1 MRNRPSTV
9 QVMPGDGLV
18 ARFGD
23 VVLYTDAQ
31 GAAADALLAAV
42 ETASAA
48 DPPGEG
54 LAAEVAGV
62 VFGPAAAAA
71 VGLAAPTDTGFVV
84 LLHGPVAAI
93 VETRE
98 GPRRLTG
105 GQGPAFVSETV
116 AGTVPTVGFS
126 AAAAGPRWP
135 DPRSD
140 LRSGVVPGG
149 GVVMVGDA
157 VRAPSDHIETVAIKP
172 SIVGRDA
179 TPDADQAVTRRFA
192 GLGETSVAVSASRA
206 LTCPS
211 GASYPLDRAYVIGR
225 APLSDE
231 AVRTANASP
240 IVVPY
245 DPYVSRVH
253 AYVTVR
259 GAEVLVRDANT
270 ASGTYIAAPGAEDWT
285 RLGPEPTRFEP
296 GWSLRVGDW
305 IATYR

>member
-1 MRNRPSTV
+1 
-9 QVMPGDGLV
+9 MPGDGLV

-31 GAAADALLAAV
+31 GEAADALLSAV

-48 DPPGEG
+48 DSPGQS
-54 LAAEVAGV
+54 LAAEVAAA
-62 VFGPAAAAA
+62 VFGPAASAA
-71 VGLAAPTDTGFVV
+71 VGLTAPTKTGYVV

-93 VETRE
+93 VETRD

-105 GQGPAFVSETV
+105 GHGPAFVSETV
-116 AGTVPTVGFS
+116 SGTVPTVGLS
-126 AAAAGPRWP
+126 AATAAPRWP
-135 DPRSD
+135 NPRSD

-157 VRAPSDHIETVAIKP
+157 QLEPSDHIETVGIKP
-172 SIVGRDA
+172 SIVGRDVA
-179 TPDADQAVTRRFA
+179 PDVDHAVTTRFA
-192 GLGETSVAVSASRA
+192 GLGETSVARSASRA

-231 AVRTANASP
+231 AVRTAGASP

-270 ASGTYIAAPGAEDWT
+270 ASGTYVAAPGAGDWT

-305 IATYR
+305 IATYH